1 MDCSLKGDYSKD
13 NFKISIC
20 FVFSRFM
27 DCSLKGDYSYDDF
40 KIGIYSLFSP
50 VLWIFLS
57 VNFILIKKN
66 TFPPLELL
74 FTPLISPHFS
84 H

>member
-1 MDCSLKGDYSKD
+1 
-13 NFKISIC
+13 
-20 FVFSRFM
+20 M

-57 VNFILIKKN
+57 VNFILIQKKY
-66 TFPPLELL
+66 FPL
-74 FTPLISPHFS
+74 FTASVYTFGVSKLFSLSISGNFFHWVLVASFLTEY
-84 H
+84 

>member
-1 MDCSLKGDYSKD
+1 
-13 NFKISIC
+13 
-20 FVFSRFM
+20 M

-57 VNFILIKKN
+57 VNFILIQKN
-66 TFPPLELL
+66 TFPSLQLL
-74 FTPLISPHFS
+74 FTPLVSPNFS

>member
-1 MDCSLKGDYSKD
+1 
-13 NFKISIC
+13 
-20 FVFSRFM
+20 M

-66 TFPPLELL
+66 TFPSLQLWVTHSNL
-74 FTPLISPHFS
+74 S